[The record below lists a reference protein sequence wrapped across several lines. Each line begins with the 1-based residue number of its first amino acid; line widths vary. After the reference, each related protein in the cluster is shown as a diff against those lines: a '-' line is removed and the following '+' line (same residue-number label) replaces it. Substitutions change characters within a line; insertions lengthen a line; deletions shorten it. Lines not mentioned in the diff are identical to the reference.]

1 MGPRPRAR
9 PRCREGKK
17 PPVGRRPERPHHF
30 LALQPPPTLRHFIP
44 QTPPLPPPV
53 PPTSSENTPPSSKNS
68 SPRRPPSRP
77 HVRLTHDALLLHR
90 DELSVYDR
98 DSYRQDA
105 ADRLLKLLML
115 TNIKKL
121 PIKLID
127 QLRWDLGLPQDY
139 VKGLV
144 VDYPDYFEV
153 SPMRIVNEEE
163 VLGLEVV
170 CWIDELGVSE
180 MERKARKEPGRS
192 YVKGMPIV
200 FKGFDMEK
208 KVKKWVDDWQKLPYI
223 SPYED
228 ASHLDSKSDQAE
240 KWTVAVLHE
249 FLNLLISKK
258 TEKDNILCVG
268 DQLGLRSRFRRAL
281 VNHPGIFYVS
291 NKIRTHTAVLREG
304 YKRDLLVEKHP
315 LMGMRYQYIHLMN
328 KGKEQVQSSGASS
341 SSSARRQGTSD
352 AKLEEEE
359 GEFLGSE
366 VEESG
371 EDENGYDSNVSDDEE
386 EDEDEDEKNVP
397 NRRAVGGESRA
408 SSRIRSRESSRSPHR
423 KNSKGSY
430 RNRSENNLSMV
441 SGRREPRNRRGNGL
455 RA

>member
-1 MGPRPRAR
+1 
-9 PRCREGKK
+9 
-17 PPVGRRPERPHHF
+17 
-30 LALQPPPTLRHFIP
+30 
-44 QTPPLPPPV
+44 
-53 PPTSSENTPPSSKNS
+53 
-68 SPRRPPSRP
+68 
-77 HVRLTHDALLLHR
+77 
-90 DELSVYDR
+90 
-98 DSYRQDA
+98 
-105 ADRLLKLLML
+105 ML

-163 VLGLEVV
+163 EQEVLGLEVV

-192 YVKGMPIV
+192 YVKGMPIG
-200 FKGFDMEK
+200 FPMEFSRGFDMEK
-208 KVKKWVDDWQKLPYI
+208 KVKRWVDDWQKLPYI

-228 ASHLDSKSDQAE
+228 ACIWIPRAE

-281 VNHPGIFYVS
+281 VNHPGIFYLS

-352 AKLEEEE
+352 AKLEEEK

-408 SSRIRSRESSRSPHR
+408 SSRIRSRESSRSPPR
-423 KNSKGSY
+423 KNFKGSY
-430 RNRSENNLSMV
+430 SDRSENNLSMV
-441 SGRREPRNRRGNGL
+441 SRRREPCNRRGNGL